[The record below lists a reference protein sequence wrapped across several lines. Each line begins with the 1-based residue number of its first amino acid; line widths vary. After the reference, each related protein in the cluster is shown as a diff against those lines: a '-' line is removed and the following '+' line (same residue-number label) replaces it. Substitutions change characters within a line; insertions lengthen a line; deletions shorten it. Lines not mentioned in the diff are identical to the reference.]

1 MNMLSIQQLIGDVI
15 NDKAN
20 NLNNFMSLMKTN
32 YNDLSSKQLHAHL
45 VSEANYIM
53 RNQYKSCDQFGVR
66 IKEGDICYIDF
77 GQAYLNEAGFQ
88 HFGLITNITNGKVFV
103 IPMTSNPSTYH
114 QAYDEIKLPNGKK
127 HLMQIG
133 LIKGLNRDSVL
144 FLNDCKYINSARI
157 IDVKANIDTSSE
169 LYKNIQKRILECLIH
184 V

>member
-1 MNMLSIQQLIGDVI
+1 MNMGSVQELIGEVI
-15 NDKAN
+15 NDKDN
-20 NLNNFMSLMKTN
+20 NLGSLMGLLKSN
-32 YNDLSSKQLHAHL
+32 YNELSNKQLHAHL
-45 VSEANYIM
+45 ISEANYLL

-103 IPMTSNPSTYH
+103 IPMTSNTNTYN
-114 QAYDEIKLPNGKK
+114 QAYDENYLPNGKK

-133 LIKGLNRDSVL
+133 LINGLNKESVL

-169 LYKNIQKRILECLIH
+169 LYKNIQSRIMKCLIS